1 MTDTSTPRAMPM
13 PPRVVDAHHHLWDF
27 ERGAYPWLQ
36 GPAQDPD
43 DPSGLGPLQRTYLV
57 PDLLA
62 DAGAVP
68 LVASVH
74 VEAAWHPDS
83 QVEET
88 RWLHHVAH
96 RDGFPHAYVAGV
108 QLEKPDAGDV
118 LDAHLE
124 IVPIRGVRQMLDWDP
139 RPGATAQPPTLLSDP
154 VWRRG
159 LRLLAERGLSF
170 ELQVL
175 PEQLEQATEIVAA
188 HPQTLFVLNHGGL
201 HVPRSAATEA
211 AWRHGITRLAQ
222 YPNVVVKSSGYDAVD
237 PTWEPG
243 AFRDYL
249 RTLLEVFG
257 VERVLFASNFP
268 FDRRTISYEDLVRLS
283 AWALAD
289 LAEAQRDAYFA
300 GNAIRVYQLD
310 MHDGGSPT
318 AGQPSPTGRT

>member
-1 MTDTSTPRAMPM
+1 MTDTSAHLAMPM

-27 ERGAYPWLQ
+27 GNGAYPWLQ

-57 PDLLA
+57 PDLLD

-88 RWLHHVAH
+88 RWLHHVGH

-108 QLEKPDAGDV
+108 QLEKPDAAEV

-124 IVPIRGVRQMLDWDP
+124 IAPIRGVRQMLDWDP
-139 RPGATAQPPTLLSDP
+139 RPGATVQPPTLLTDP
-154 VWRRG
+154 AWRRG
-159 LRLLAERGLSF
+159 LGLLAGRGLSF

-201 HVPRSAATEA
+201 HVPRSTAAEA
-211 AWRHGITRLAQ
+211 AWRHGIAHLAR

-237 PTWEPG
+237 PTWEPEG
-243 AFRDYL
+243 FRDYL
-249 RTLLEVFG
+249 RTLVEVFG
-257 VERVLFASNFP
+257 IERVLFASNFP
-268 FDRRTISYEDLVRLS
+268 FDRRTTSYEDLVRLS
-283 AWALAD
+283 VWALAD
-289 LAEAQRDAYFA
+289 FTDAQRDGYFA
-300 GNAIRVYQLD
+300 ANAIRVYQLD
-310 MHDGGSPT
+310 LHDGESPT
-318 AGQPSPTGRT
+318 ADQPSHMGRS